1 MNTHKGMII
10 SGLVLA
16 AAAFCGPIESLQPG
30 QWYEVPN
37 SHMSALDPCPARN
50 CAWSGASG
58 QFSVVDTWS
67 SAAFDTKRDRLL
79 LWGGGHGSYAG
90 NEIYAFDL
98 NTLKWIRVTDPAPD
112 VSGVSSMPEYPPW
125 NGLIQPR
132 SCHTYNYIQYLAS
145 MDRFCSFGFTS
156 PYPDGGQGGNA
167 VHCFDFTANKWER
180 RNASPGWGIATMSA
194 YDPVTGHGW
203 VKGTDSHSWLAE
215 FAPESGSI
223 GKWFKR
229 SSDSADFYYKY
240 LMTMDIDPVARKLVA
255 VGGGE
260 VWYWDISNPA
270 KGVSQVLTTTT
281 GSTSIV
287 SEKNPGLAYD
297 PVTGK
302 ILAWSSGQDIYSLDV
317 PSKVWTKMTSGGA
330 NPGQTS
336 SVGTYGHFRYSPLK
350 NVFMVVNS
358 TAANVFIYR
367 HTAGTGMIEAKALAW
382 KERAISAYPNPFH
395 PSTLLSVDPGK
406 SAQKATMQ
414 IFDTRGR
421 MVETLFKDRLLT
433 GRTEIRWEPR
443 DNAGG
448 AFVARLMLG
457 KKCVTKKLFLLQ

>member
-1 MNTHKGMII
+1 MKWFLFLLCT
-10 SGLVLA
+10 LLA
-16 AAAFCGPIESLQPG
+16 ARLMSSGPIESLQPG

-98 NTLKWIRVTDPAPD
+98 NTLQWIRVTDPAPD
-112 VSGVSSMPEYPPW
+112 VSGVASMPEYPPW

-132 SCHTYNYIQYLAS
+132 SCHTYEYIEYLAS
-145 MDRFCSFGFTS
+145 MDRFCSFGFAS
-156 PYPDGGQGGNA
+156 PYPEGGQGGNA
-167 VHCFDFTANKWER
+167 VHCFDFSTKKWER
-180 RNASPGWGIATMSA
+180 RNASPGWGIAAISA

-229 SSDSADFYYKY
+229 SSDSTDFYYKY
-240 LMTMDIDPVARKLVA
+240 LLTMDIDPIARKLVA

-260 VWYWDISNPA
+260 VWYWDIVRPA
-270 KGVSQVLTTTT
+270 TGVSQSLVTTA
-281 GSTSIV
+281 GATSIV
-287 SEKNPGLAYD
+287 GEKNPGLAYD

-302 ILAWSSGQDIYSLDV
+302 ILGWSSGQDIYSLDV
-317 PSKVWTKMTSGGA
+317 PTKVWTKTTPGGA
-330 NPGQTS
+330 NPGQTA

-350 NVFMVVNS
+350 NVFVVVNS
-358 TAANVFIYR
+358 TLTNVFIYR
-367 HTAGTGMIEAKALAW
+367 HTAGSNVVEAKAIAF
-382 KERAISAYPNPFH
+382 KEKALSAFPNPFF
-395 PSTLLSVDPGK
+395 PATRLVID
-406 SAQKATMQ
+406 ARNTMQ
-414 IFDTRGR
+414 KVTFVIYDVRGR
-421 MVETLFKDRLLT
+421 VVETLFKDRFLS
-433 GRTEIRWEPR
+433 GRTEIAWQPKEKVNGTFIAKLTMGREI
-443 DNAGG
+443 
-448 AFVARLMLG
+448 
-457 KKCVTKKLFLLQ
+457 VTRKLFVLQ